1 MYPSVSNS
9 DSPDGDIGGRGT
21 RRTAALM
28 TARRSNRV
36 GLLAI
41 VILCTAALTARA
53 AELWQTLPPTPAL
66 PKGTVGEHADIN
78 GARIWYA
85 QWNRQ
90 STRTPVL
97 LLHGGFGNSS
107 YFGRLI
113 PDLAAHGYYVIAMD
127 SRGHGRSARSAA
139 PLSYRLMADDVIAL
153 LDRLKIPK
161 VNLVGWSDGGII
173 GLELALNH
181 PDRLAGLF
189 AFGANAD
196 VSGLN
201 DGVEKTPVFSAY
213 LKRTAD
219 EYRELSPTP
228 DQWAAFSAAINKMWD
243 TLPAFSADQLR
254 AIRVR
259 TTIADGEYDEAIKQ
273 THDQYMAATIPGA
286 RLVILPNL
294 SHFAMLQNPRQFN
307 AAVLAFLQER

>member
-1 MYPSVSNS
+1 
-9 DSPDGDIGGRGT
+9 
-21 RRTAALM
+21 M
-28 TARRSNRV
+28 TARHSHRV

-41 VILCTAALTARA
+41 VFLCTAAVNARA
-53 AELWQTLPPTPAL
+53 AELWQTLPPMPAL

-90 STRTPVL
+90 STRTAVL

-113 PDLAAHGYYVIAMD
+113 PDLTAHGYCVIAMD
-127 SRGHGRSARSAA
+127 SRGHGRSTRSAA
-139 PLSYRLMADDVIAL
+139 PITYRLMADDVIAL

-196 VSGLN
+196 VSGLK
-201 DGVEKTPVFSAY
+201 DGAEKTPVFAAY
-213 LKRTAD
+213 LSRTSD

-228 DQWAAFSAAINKMWD
+228 DQWDAFSAAVNKMWE

-254 AIRVR
+254 AIRVP

-286 RLVILPNL
+286 HLVILPNV
-294 SHFAMLQNPRQFN
+294 SHFAMLQNPLQFN